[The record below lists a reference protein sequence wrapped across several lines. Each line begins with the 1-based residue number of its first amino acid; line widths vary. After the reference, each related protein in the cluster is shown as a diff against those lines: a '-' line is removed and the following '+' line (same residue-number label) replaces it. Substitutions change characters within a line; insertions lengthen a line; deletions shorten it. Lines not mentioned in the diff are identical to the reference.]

1 MLKLTELKTPAS
13 LEEAYELLRLP
24 HHTALAGG
32 TLFQLQAGEP
42 TVGVEL
48 THLLPN
54 GIAEEGCQLRIGA
67 MMALRTLETSPA
79 LQTGSLSILPAS
91 VRHLQGPALRNLITV
106 GGTVGARFP
115 QSEFLT
121 ALLALDAQVVL
132 YRGGTVPLETF
143 LNAPPEDIICANG
156 ADNLITAMMKA
167 FINEGERVILVDR
180 EPGQTGFCAVRN
192 SYVDQPVLCAA
203 ACLRKGL
210 WRIAVG
216 ARPFLAEGRTY
227 PSDRNIREIAAD
239 CGAAFRMG
247 DDLKAAADY
256 RRRICPV
263 IVRRAMEGACV
274 CR

>member
-32 TLFQLQAGEP
+32 TLSQLQAGEP

-48 THLLPN
+48 THLLPS
-54 GIAEEGCQLRIGA
+54 GITRDGCRLRIGA
-67 MMALRTLETSPA
+67 MTALRTLETDPA
-79 LQTGSLSILPAS
+79 LQTGCLSILPAS

-106 GGTVGARFP
+106 GGAVGARFP

-121 ALLALDAQVVL
+121 ALLALDAQAVL
-132 YRGGTVPLETF
+132 YRGGTVPLETY
-143 LNAPPEDIICANG
+143 LNAPPEDIVCE
-156 ADNLITAMMKA
+156 L
-167 FINEGERVILVDR
+167 LVDR

-192 SYVDQPVLCAA
+192 SYVDQPILCAA
-203 ACLRKGL
+203 ACLREGT

-216 ARPFLAEGRTY
+216 TRPFLAEVRTC
-227 PSDRNIREIAAD
+227 PASRDIREIAAD
-239 CGAAFRMG
+239 CGASFRMG
-247 DDLKAAADY
+247 DDLKATADY
-256 RRRICPV
+256 RRRICPA
-263 IVRRAMEGACV
+263 IVRRAMEGEGV

>member
-1 MLKLTELKTPAS
+1 MLKLTDLKTPAS

-32 TLFQLQAGEP
+32 TLSQLQAGEP

-54 GIAEEGCQLRIGA
+54 GITEDGCQLRIGA
-67 MMALRTLETSPA
+67 MTALRTLETCPA
-79 LQTGSLSILPAS
+79 LQTGCLSILPVS

-115 QSEFLT
+115 QSELLT

-132 YRGGTVPLETF
+132 YRGGTVPLETC
-143 LNAPPEDIICANG
+143 LNAPLEDIICE
-156 ADNLITAMMKA
+156 L
-167 FINEGERVILVDR
+167 LVDR
-180 EPGQTGFCAVRN
+180 ELGQTGFCAVRN
-192 SYVDQPVLCAA
+192 SYVDQPLLCAA
-203 ACLRKGL
+203 SCLRKGT

-216 ARPFLAEGRTY
+216 ARPFLTEVRTY
-227 PSDRNIREIAAD
+227 PASREIREIAAD
-239 CGAAFRMG
+239 CGISFRMG
-247 DDLKAAADY
+247 DDLKATADY
-256 RRRICPV
+256 RHRICPA
-263 IVRRAMEGACV
+263 IVRRAMEGEYV

>member
-54 GIAEEGCQLRIGA
+54 GIAEEECQLRIGA

-143 LNAPPEDIICANG
+143 LNAPPEDIICE
-156 ADNLITAMMKA
+156 L
-167 FINEGERVILVDR
+167 LVDR